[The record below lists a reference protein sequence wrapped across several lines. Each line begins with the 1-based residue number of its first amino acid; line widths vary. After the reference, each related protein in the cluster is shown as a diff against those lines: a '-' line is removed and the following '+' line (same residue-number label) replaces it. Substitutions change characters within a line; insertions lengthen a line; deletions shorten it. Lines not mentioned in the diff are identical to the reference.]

1 MKLNGTIVQALHNS
15 GYRYLGRTGSAYSF
29 AKPLAYAIL
38 RADVY
43 DDNTTVDVLLVVKD
57 NKKDDGQKSNLI
69 WKSARR
75 GIIALP
81 GEDLYLS
88 YVQAIADCETDIFLG
103 SPVAILGNR
112 GVRYDFTE
120 NLDISADE
128 D

>member
-103 SPVAILGNR
+103 SPVAIPGNR

-120 NLDISADE
+120 NLDISVDE